1 MPLYFR
7 AGWNKPYQFSLI
19 FDKIIPSWYGI
30 PLTLADG
37 TMFRLN
43 KLTDY
48 GIVLMAHVAR
58 SPEETPHTTRS
69 LAKETKLPLPTVGKL
84 LRQLSEHGLLSSHR
98 GVKGGYNL
106 ARPAREISVAEII
119 LALEGPIGFTECSVV
134 KGLCNMERSCAIM
147 SNSQIIGG
155 ALRDALDHVT
165 LSDLNHQMV
174 HHERKHEQEQL
185 VSSIK
190 PAAGVAEG
198 AR

>member
-1 MPLYFR
+1 
-7 AGWNKPYQFSLI
+7 
-19 FDKIIPSWYGI
+19 
-30 PLTLADG
+30 
-37 TMFRLN
+37 MFRLN

-106 ARPAREISVAEII
+106 ARSPREISVAEII

-165 LSDLNHQMV
+165 LSDLNHQMT
-174 HHERKHEQEQL
+174 HHERKDEQEHL
-185 VSSIK
+185 ISSIK
-190 PAAGVAEG
+190 PAASVAEG